1 MRECCATSKRRPTAK
16 LANRVFPLR
25 DDNPRRSFPTAC
37 VTLIA
42 VNVAVFLYQFALMI
56 ESPQQAEAFIYA
68 LGSVPAQIS
77 ESLAGRYPMDQSLPG
92 LLTSTFLHGGWV
104 HLIGN
109 MWFLWIF
116 GDNIEDQF
124 GHGRFVLFY
133 LTCGVMASVIHFAF
147 NPFSNIPAVGA
158 SGAISGVMGAYLVR
172 FPHAR
177 VTTLVVLFIIITR
190 VELPA
195 GVMLAYWFLIQFVS
209 GAGSIG
215 AEGGGVAWWAH
226 IGGFAVGALWMW
238 NRRSPRRG
246 RFQRAG

>member
-1 MRECCATSKRRPTAK
+1 M
-16 LANRVFPLR
+16 FPLR
-25 DDNPRRSFPTAC
+25 DDNPRRSFPKVC
-37 VTLIA
+37 VALIA
-42 VNVAVFLYQFALMI
+42 VNVAVFLYQISLFAQ
-56 ESPQQAEAFIYA
+56 SPEAAEAFIYGM
-68 LGSVPAQIS
+68 GSVPARIT
-77 ESLAGRYPMDQSLPG
+77 ESLAGRYPVDQSFPG
-92 LLTSTFLHGGWV
+92 LLTSIFLHGGWA

-116 GDNIEDQF
+116 GDNIEDQL
-124 GHGRFVLFY
+124 GHGKFVVFY
-133 LTCGVMASVIHFAF
+133 LVCGVLASVIHFAF
-147 NPFSNIPAVGA
+147 NPFSNVPAVGA

-195 GVMLAYWFLIQFVS
+195 GVMLAYWFLIQFLS

-238 NRRSPRRG
+238 NRRSGRG
-246 RFQRAG
+246 RRVRRLS